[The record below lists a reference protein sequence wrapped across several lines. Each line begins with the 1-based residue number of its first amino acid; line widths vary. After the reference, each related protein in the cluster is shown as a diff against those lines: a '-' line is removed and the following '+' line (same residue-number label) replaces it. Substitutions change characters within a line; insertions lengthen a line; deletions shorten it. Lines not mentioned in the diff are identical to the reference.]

1 MFIGLDELPLASTV
15 YLSKTYDPLLIG
27 VSIVIAIVSAF
38 TAFGTA
44 ERALN
49 SETEKYK
56 RYWILF
62 GAVSLGLG
70 IWAMHFIGMLA
81 IRLPVPVGY
90 SVGITVAS
98 ILPGIAAS
106 GVILRS
112 MVNGL
117 TSFKQAILG
126 GTLFAGGVTA
136 MHLIGMSAMQ
146 MSAMMHYEWPILLL
160 SVLSAII
167 FATIG
172 LQLQV
177 RAFTIEK
184 SHIFN
189 KHQLASA
196 VVMGMAISSMHYMA
210 IYATHYSAT
219 ERTVEVT
226 GISSPALATII
237 SISVLFVILLSF
249 LIPTILA
256 AQYRSVAG
264 SLRQK
269 FESELAR
276 NLAITDL
283 AYDAWI
289 HLNSDGQV
297 LGWNKSAEAI
307 FGWTKQEVLG
317 KKLSKFIIPHH
328 YKAAHDKGFSRF
340 LETGEGSVL
349 NKILELEAKDK
360 SGRHFLV
367 EITITTISVEQGY
380 EFSAFLRDISERKQ
394 EENKNA
400 QLMREL
406 QFEQGAL
413 DAHAIVSV
421 LDVNAKI
428 IYTNEKFERISQ
440 YSRNELLGE
449 HCRLLEYEQN
459 NTLVFENLWATIS
472 SGEVWHGV
480 IKSKAKDGSPYWLS
494 LTIVPFLDE
503 QGHPVRYVSIGTDIT
518 SQKLLEEKYE
528 FAMID
533 ILREKK
539 VAEQANRAKS
549 DFLASMSHEFR
560 TPLNAILGFAQL
572 IQTDRQEP
580 LSEKHQEDIK
590 YIVDSGKHLLSLI
603 NNILDL
609 AKIEAGKSVVSL
621 ESIRLDDVIR
631 DAVTLVHNLA
641 EDKQVVIEIIAKDSS
656 LIAIADYTKLKQV
669 LTNLI
674 SNAVKYNREGGKVS
688 IDYYLHNVDRIHIV
702 VADNGF
708 GIAKEDHHRI
718 FSAFDRLGQETS
730 SIEGTGVGLV
740 VTKNLVELMGGSIG
754 FDKERT
760 QGASFWVELPP
771 AMGEQADDTTV
782 EKFHV
787 EDLKAALTGEKQVL
801 CVEDNPVNQE
811 LMVSFLATT
820 YPDVNVQHAVSAEQA
835 WRLLEQNSYDLI
847 LMDINLPEMDG
858 ISLASKIRDLPA
870 PKSTIPI
877 IAVSA
882 LVSSTNAD
890 ELGGVFDAYI
900 TKPVDFN
907 LLRKLLEEYLNN

>member
-90 SVGITVAS
+90 SVGITIAS

-160 SVLSAII
+160 SVLSASI

-276 NLAITDL
+276 NLA
-283 AYDAWI
+283 
-289 HLNSDGQV
+289 
-297 LGWNKSAEAI
+297 
-307 FGWTKQEVLG
+307 
-317 KKLSKFIIPHH
+317 
-328 YKAAHDKGFSRF
+328 
-340 LETGEGSVL
+340 
-349 NKILELEAKDK
+349 
-360 SGRHFLV
+360 
-367 EITITTISVEQGY
+367 
-380 EFSAFLRDISERKQ
+380 
-394 EENKNA
+394 
-400 QLMREL
+400 
-406 QFEQGAL
+406 
-413 DAHAIVSV
+413 
-421 LDVNAKI
+421 
-428 IYTNEKFERISQ
+428 
-440 YSRNELLGE
+440 
-449 HCRLLEYEQN
+449 C
-459 NTLVFENLWATIS
+459 
-472 SGEVWHGV
+472 
-480 IKSKAKDGSPYWLS
+480 
-494 LTIVPFLDE
+494 
-503 QGHPVRYVSIGTDIT
+503 
-518 SQKLLEEKYE
+518 
-528 FAMID
+528 
-533 ILREKK
+533 
-539 VAEQANRAKS
+539 
-549 DFLASMSHEFR
+549 
-560 TPLNAILGFAQL
+560 
-572 IQTDRQEP
+572 
-580 LSEKHQEDIK
+580 
-590 YIVDSGKHLLSLI
+590 
-603 NNILDL
+603 
-609 AKIEAGKSVVSL
+609 
-621 ESIRLDDVIR
+621 
-631 DAVTLVHNLA
+631 
-641 EDKQVVIEIIAKDSS
+641 
-656 LIAIADYTKLKQV
+656 
-669 LTNLI
+669 
-674 SNAVKYNREGGKVS
+674 
-688 IDYYLHNVDRIHIV
+688 
-702 VADNGF
+702 
-708 GIAKEDHHRI
+708 
-718 FSAFDRLGQETS
+718 
-730 SIEGTGVGLV
+730 
-740 VTKNLVELMGGSIG
+740 
-754 FDKERT
+754 
-760 QGASFWVELPP
+760 
-771 AMGEQADDTTV
+771 
-782 EKFHV
+782 
-787 EDLKAALTGEKQVL
+787 
-801 CVEDNPVNQE
+801 
-811 LMVSFLATT
+811 
-820 YPDVNVQHAVSAEQA
+820 
-835 WRLLEQNSYDLI
+835 
-847 LMDINLPEMDG
+847 
-858 ISLASKIRDLPA
+858 
-870 PKSTIPI
+870 
-877 IAVSA
+877 
-882 LVSSTNAD
+882 
-890 ELGGVFDAYI
+890 
-900 TKPVDFN
+900 
-907 LLRKLLEEYLNN
+907 